1 MKWRSWAEFSL
12 LWRREIPQPLTPE
25 EEAWLEGHREWGTN
39 WDREWKLEI
48 KRHNY
53 LRYRDRWIIR
63 SIIVA
68 LNMLVIGVW
77 FLWHWI
83 LDLI

>member
-25 EEAWLEGHREWGTN
+25 EEAWLDSQRNPSGSGARVL
-39 WDREWKLEI
+39 DLEM
-48 KRHNY
+48 KRVNY
-53 LRYRDRWIIR
+53 GRYRDRWIIR

-77 FLWHWI
+77 FLWHWF
-83 LDLI
+83 LDLV